1 MERETVSLIL
11 PVHNEVKN
19 IRPVIQSFY
28 NEINDRVSL
37 QIIVAEDGSTD
48 GTKQELQ
55 ELSQSIPMVLLM
67 DDNRLGYGGGLKKG
81 LQKASGEYVLF
92 CDSDGQH
99 LPSDFWD
106 LYNARDGF
114 DMIDSWRQKRADT
127 LFRRMMSTTFQFF
140 GRLLFGLKNLRD
152 ITAPY
157 RLVKKDLALKI
168 AKQVQYM
175 GESFW
180 TEFTIR
186 AIKNGAKIREIPVKH
201 KLRMAGETVV
211 YKPKKLPKIV
221 YKQFKA
227 MLKIWVELRFSKSL
241 SHV

>member
-11 PVHNEVKN
+11 PVHNEAKN
-19 IRPVIQSFY
+19 IGPVIQSFY
-28 NEINDRVSL
+28 NEINGIVSL

-48 GTKQELQ
+48 GTKKELKK
-55 ELSQSIPMVLLM
+55 LSRNIPMVLLM

-81 LQKASGEYVLF
+81 LQKAAGEYVLF

-99 LPSDFWD
+99 LASDFWE

-114 DMIDSWRQKRADT
+114 DMIDGWRHKRADT
-127 LFRRMMSTTFQFF
+127 LFRRMMSTTFQIF

-168 AKQVQYM
+168 ARQVKYM

-186 AIKNGAKIREIPVKH
+186 AIKHGAKIREVPVKH
-201 KLRMAGETVV
+201 KLRFAGDTVV
-211 YKPKKLPKIV
+211 YTPKKLPKIV

-227 MLKIWVELRFSKSL
+227 MLKIWVELRPNKTIFY
-241 SHV
+241 V